1 MRLRRLRDKFKTV
14 SRLLEAE
21 EHEQLISSIKSESA
35 HVYMYITQWNVF
47 VLDTVYTER

>member
-35 HVYMYITQWNVF
+35 HVYINTQWNVF